1 MCRLLLLPLHRYHQA
16 KQHLTQDREAASSAL
31 GQAGAGSIVNNRI
44 GYHGPLLAHSS
55 RGTTGPASAGSFHG
69 EFPDVVQI
77 PTRRRV
83 DLAGFALISGWID
96 PRLFDRIVVGPSG
109 RGHLHLTT
117 CRTPPWR
124 NDAPTARDGNQS
136 PNR

>member
-55 RGTTGPASAGSFHG
+55 RFGGVLSW
-69 EFPDVVQI
+69 
-77 PTRRRV
+77 RV
-83 DLAGFALISGWID
+83 RESD
-96 PRLFDRIVVGPSG
+96 FDGLR
-109 RGHLHLTT
+109 
-117 CRTPPWR
+117 
-124 NDAPTARDGNQS
+124 
-136 PNR
+136 